1 MNKTKPSPNDKRPE
15 RGDAT
20 RDRLL
25 AAAIDVFGRYGF
37 DATTTRALA
46 DAANVNLQAIGYHFG
61 GKEGLYLAAADHIAG
76 SVVVHVGAVREGL
89 EARLAQAEGAG
100 GGLSA
105 ADAEA
110 MLDDILA
117 ALAGLFTSRQSEAWV
132 RFMVREQM
140 APTEAFERVYT
151 NAMRPILEVVGR
163 LVGRLLDEDPASEHV
178 RLRALSLVGS
188 LLVLRV
194 AQGAVEAHLGWK
206 TFGTREIDAVQ
217 ALARE
222 LSACVVRKGEKP

>member
-1 MNKTKPSPNDKRPE
+1 MKKTKPSSQDKRPE

-46 DAANVNLQAIGYHFG
+46 DAAGVNLQAIGYYFG
-61 GKEGLYLAAADHIAG
+61 GKEGLYLAAADHIAQ
-76 SVVVHVGAVREGL
+76 SVGAHVDAIRESL
-89 EARLAQAEGAG
+89 EARLAQAEGAI
-100 GGLSA
+100 GGLSEEEA
-105 ADAEA
+105 KA
-110 MLDDILA
+110 MLSDILA
-117 ALAGLFTSRQSEAWV
+117 AMARLFTSRESESWV

-151 NAMRPILEVVGR
+151 NAMRPILQVIGR
-163 LVGRLLDEDPASEHV
+163 LVGRLLGEDPASEHV
-178 RLRALSLVGS
+178 RLRTVSLVGG
-188 LLVLRV
+188 LMVFRV
-194 AQGAVEAHLGWK
+194 AQATVQAHLGWK
-206 TFGTREIDAVQ
+206 GFGARETGVVG

-222 LSACVVRKGEKP
+222 LATGIAGERAKP

>member
-1 MNKTKPSPNDKRPE
+1 MKKTKPSSQDKRPE

-37 DATTTRALA
+37 DAATTRALA
-46 DAANVNLQAIGYHFG
+46 DAAGVNLQAIGYYFG
-61 GKEGLYLAAADHIAG
+61 GKEGLYLAAADHIAQ
-76 SVVVHVGAVREGL
+76 SVASHVGTVRDRL
-89 EARLAQAEGAG
+89 EDRIAQPTGAD
-100 GGLSA
+100 GGLST

-110 MLDDILA
+110 MLGDILA

-151 NAMRPILEVVGR
+151 NAMKPILELVGR
-163 LVGRLLDEDPASEHV
+163 LVGHLLGEEPASEHV
-178 RLRALSLVGS
+178 RLRALSLVGG

-206 TFGTREIDAVQ
+206 TFGTRETDAVQ
-217 ALARE
+217 HLARE
-222 LSACVVRKGEKP
+222 LAAGIVRERARP